1 MTIGSAFLKDARI
14 VIIGA
19 GALGSVLSY
28 RLSQAGAAVTVVE
41 RNYPGWGTTGN
52 TFAWLNSFGKTP
64 RDYHRLNARSM
75 RDHLDLMREL
85 DGDWAHF
92 DGGLYW
98 EHAANEAKTKK
109 LQDTVKRLHEWGYR
123 VETITPDQV
132 MRDLE
137 PDVVINQAQVDEI
150 YYAPNEGW
158 LNGVGL
164 CHGALS
170 AAKRRYNAR
179 LVTGEVI
186 GFGGPEGS
194 IDSVRLAGGDVI
206 HADAVINATGPNAAR
221 VADLAGIDLPI
232 TRQPGLLIV
241 TEPAPVNV
249 KRVIH
254 SPETWV
260 HADGGGR
267 LLLHRED
274 YDARGES
281 EQKPSITDPFCEQ
294 VVRNAEQLLPGLHG
308 IHAEGVRLGVR
319 PMPKDGHPIIGFD
332 PDVSG
337 LYHIVMHS
345 GVTLS
350 AAMGTLVAEDFMGQN
365 PPELAPYRIER
376 FSDSSKLTFS
386 ATNE

>member
-1 MTIGSAFLKDARI
+1 MAIESTFLKDARI

-19 GALGSVLSY
+19 GAIGSVLSY
-28 RLSQAGAAVTVVE
+28 RLAQAGASVTVIE
-41 RNYPGWGTTGN
+41 RHYPGWGTTGN

-64 RDYHRLNARSM
+64 RDYHRLNVRSM
-75 RDHLDLMREL
+75 RDHLELMREL

-98 EHAANEAKTKK
+98 EHAANEAKTQK
-109 LQDTVKRLHEWGYR
+109 LQSTVKRLREWGYR
-123 VETITPDQV
+123 VETVTPDQV
-132 MRDLE
+132 MRELE
-137 PDVVINQAQVDEI
+137 PDLVIDPAQVNEI
-150 YYAPNEGW
+150 AYAPNEGW

-170 AAKRRYNAR
+170 SAIRRYGAR
-179 LVTGEVI
+179 YLSAEVV
-186 GFGGPEGS
+186 GFGGPEGT
-194 IDSVRLAGGDVI
+194 IDSVKLASGDVV
-206 HADAVINATGPNAAR
+206 HADAVINAAGPSAAR
-221 VADLAGIDLPI
+221 VARLAGIELPM

-241 TEPAPVNV
+241 TEPAPVAL
-249 KRVIH
+249 KRVVH
-254 SPETWV
+254 APQTWV

-274 YDARGES
+274 YDERGAS
-281 EQKPSITDPFCEQ
+281 EQKPPITDPFCEQ
-294 VVRNAEQLLPGLHG
+294 VVRNAEMLMPGLRG

-332 PDVSG
+332 PEISG
-337 LYHIVMHS
+337 IYHVVMHS

-350 AAMGTLVAEDFMGQN
+350 VALGTLITEDLLGEN
-365 PPELAPYRIER
+365 PPELAPYRVER
-376 FSDSSKLTFS
+376 FTDRTKLNFS

>member
-1 MTIGSAFLKDARI
+1 MAIESTFLKDARI

-19 GALGSVLSY
+19 GAIGSVLSY
-28 RLSQAGAAVTVVE
+28 RLAQAGASVTVIE
-41 RNYPGWGTTGN
+41 RHYPGWGTTGN

-64 RDYHRLNARSM
+64 RDYHRLNVRSM
-75 RDHLDLMREL
+75 RDHLELMREL

-98 EHAANEAKTKK
+98 EHAANEAKTQK
-109 LQDTVKRLHEWGYR
+109 LQSTVKRLREWGYR
-123 VETITPDQV
+123 VETVTPDQV
-132 MRDLE
+132 MRELE
-137 PDVVINQAQVDEI
+137 PDLVIDPAQVNEI
-150 YYAPNEGW
+150 AYAPNEGW

-170 AAKRRYNAR
+170 SAIRRYGAR
-179 LVTGEVI
+179 YLSAEVV
-186 GFGGPEGS
+186 GFGGPEGT
-194 IDSVRLAGGDVI
+194 IDSVKLASGDVV
-206 HADAVINATGPNAAR
+206 HADAVINAAGPSAAR
-221 VADLAGIDLPI
+221 VARLAGIELPM

-241 TEPAPVNV
+241 TEPAPVAL
-249 KRVIH
+249 KRVVH
-254 SPETWV
+254 APQTWV

-274 YDARGES
+274 YDERGAS
-281 EQKPSITDPFCEQ
+281 EQKPPITDPFCEQ
-294 VVRNAEQLLPGLHG
+294 VVRNAEMLMPGLRG

-332 PDVSG
+332 PEISG
-337 LYHIVMHS
+337 IYHVVMHS

-350 AAMGTLVAEDFMGQN
+350 AALGTLITEDLLGEN
-365 PPELAPYRIER
+365 PPELAPYRVER
-376 FSDSSKLTFS
+376 FTDRTKLNFS